1 MRLLLLLLLMMMHLE
16 SSRGMMLH
24 THRQF
29 IGLEYL
35 LMGLH
40 RLLMVENQRIDNG
53 RCLHRRWLRFNLLSP
68 MAHEFGN
75 IFADT
80 RLGSLGRLCRSC
92 RRICRMRT
100 TRALPIIRHAR
111 LCFQMVLQMSDRRMG
126 LWLLLLLL

>member
-29 IGLEYL
+29 IGIEYL

-68 MAHEFGN
+68 MAYEFGN

-80 RLGSLGRLCRSC
+80 RLGSLSRLCRSC
-92 RRICRMRT
+92 RRICRMGT
-100 TRALPIIRHAR
+100 TRALSIIGHAL
-111 LCFQMVLQMSDRRMG
+111 LCFQMVMRRRMG
-126 LWLLLLLL
+126 LWLLLLL